1 MTIPHLPI
9 LRWGRPYR
17 SLSRAT
23 LSHVVTGEPV
33 AEVSLANPGLIARDL
48 AETGR
53 ARRALAERSASELLE
68 ICRKAAELFRDG
80 ELPLDPEGDAVQGP
94 DDYVRQLSGT
104 TGMPEALVRGN
115 MEKIYF
121 VLSEM
126 ERVLGGLTRGLD
138 LSVLDDGW
146 GVEDDRPVSYRLR
159 TDALGVVLPSNSP
172 GVHSLWI
179 PSIALKVPVAAKPGR
194 HEPWTP
200 LRVAQALR
208 VAGAPP
214 EAVGFYPADH
224 VGSGELLLHTGRSM
238 LFGDRSTVG
247 TWADDP
253 RVELHG
259 PGWSKVLLGRDQ
271 LPHWRRHLDLMVNSI
286 AANGGRSCINASG
299 VWVPKD
305 GDGSGDG
312 SGNGNGTARELARA
326 LAERLAEIEALPLD
340 HPQARLAAWGNR
352 AMAHRISDWLDAR
365 LATPG
370 AVDLSAEFRPD
381 RVVEVDGVA
390 YLLPT
395 VVVCEDPDHPLAQT
409 ELLFPFAAVVEV
421 PGEEMLE
428 RIGPTLVASAV
439 TEDPDWTR
447 ELLGCRSIERLNV
460 GAIPTS
466 RVSWDQP
473 HEGNLFEHLYHRRAF
488 QGVAA

>member
-1 MTIPHLPI
+1 MTTPHLPV

-17 SLSRAT
+17 SLDR
-23 LSHVVTGEPV
+23 LSLPHVVSGEPV
-33 AEVSLANPGLIARDL
+33 VEVSLANPGLIARDL
-48 AETGR
+48 AEAGR
-53 ARRALAERSASELLE
+53 AQRALSERSAAER
-68 ICRKAAELFRDG
+68 IDVCRRAAELFRDG

-104 TGMPEALVRGN
+104 TGIPEALVRTN
-115 MEKIYF
+115 MDKIHF

-126 ERVLGGLTRGLD
+126 ERVLGGLTRGLES
-138 LSVLDDGW
+138 SVLDNGW

-179 PSIALKVPVAAKPGR
+179 PSIAFGVPVAAKPGR

-208 VAGAPP
+208 AAGAPP
-214 EAVGFYPADH
+214 EAVGFYPSDH
-224 VGSGELLLHTGRSM
+224 AGSTEILLHSGRSM

-247 TWADDP
+247 AWAEDP

-259 PGWSKVLLGRDQ
+259 PGWSKVLLGEDQ
-271 LPHWRRHLDLMVNSI
+271 LRHWRRHLDLMVNSV

-305 GDGSGDG
+305 GPIHGQH
-312 SGNGNGTARELARA
+312 TARELARA

-340 HPQARLAAWGNR
+340 HPEARLAAWGDGAAAR
-352 AMAHRISDWLDAR
+352 RISDWLDAR

-370 AVDLSAEFRPD
+370 AVDVSAELRPE

-395 VVVCEDPDHPLAQT
+395 VVWCEDPEHPLART
-409 ELLFPFAAVVEV
+409 ELLFPFVAVVEV
-421 PGEEMLE
+421 PTEKMLD
-428 RIGPTLVASAV
+428 RIGPTLVASAL
-439 TEDPDWTR
+439 TEDPRWTA

>member
-1 MTIPHLPI
+1 MTTPHLPI

-17 SLSRAT
+17 SLDRLS

-48 AETGR
+48 AGAGR

-68 ICRKAAELFRDG
+68 ICRQAAERFRDG
-80 ELPLDPEGDAVQGP
+80 DLPLDPDGDVVQGP

-104 TGMPEALVRGN
+104 TGMPEALVRTN
-115 MEKIYF
+115 MDKIHF
-121 VLSEM
+121 VLSEI

-146 GVEDDRPVSYRLR
+146 GVEDERPVSYRLH

-208 VAGAPP
+208 AAGAPP

-224 VGSGELLLHTGRSM
+224 AGSTELLLHTGRSM

-259 PGWSKVLLGRDQ
+259 PGWSKVLLGEDQ

-305 GDGSGDG
+305 GSKNDRH
-312 SGNGNGTARELARA
+312 TARELARA

-340 HPQARLAAWGNR
+340 HPEARLAAWGNK

-370 AVDLSAEFRPD
+370 AVDLSAELRPE

-395 VVVCEDPDHPLAQT
+395 VVFCENPDHPLAQS

-421 PGEEMLE
+421 PAEEMLE

-439 TEDPDWTR
+439 TEDPGWTR
-447 ELLGCRSIERLNV
+447 KLLGCRTIERLNV

>member
-1 MTIPHLPI
+1 MVHLPT

-17 SLSRAT
+17 SLSRVT

-33 AEVSLANPGLIARDL
+33 AEVSQANPGLIARDL
-48 AETGR
+48 ATAPLARQALTGCSSSQR
-53 ARRALAERSASELLE
+53 IE
-68 ICRKAAELFRDG
+68 ICRQAAELFRDG
-80 ELPLDPEGDAVQGP
+80 ELPLDPEGTATQTP

-104 TGMPEALVRGN
+104 TGMPEALVRTN
-115 MEKIYF
+115 MDKIHF

-126 ERVLGGLTRGLD
+126 ERVLAGLTRGLD

-146 GVEDDRPVSYRLR
+146 GVEDDRPVSYRR
-159 TDALGVVLPSNSP
+159 HTDALGVVLPSNSP

-179 PSIALKVPVAAKPGR
+179 PSIALGVPVVAKPGR

-200 LRVAQALR
+200 LRVAQALWA
-208 VAGAPP
+208 AGAPR
-214 EAVGFYPADH
+214 EAFGFYPADH
-224 VGSGELLLHTGRSM
+224 AGSTEVLLHTGRSM

-247 TWADDP
+247 PWADDP

-259 PGWSKVLLGRDQ
+259 PGWSKVLLGADQ
-271 LPHWRRHLDLMVNSI
+271 VPHWRSHLDLMVNSV

-299 VWVPKD
+299 VWVPED
-305 GDGSGDG
+305 ETGSE
-312 SGNGNGTARELARA
+312 GTAKDIARA

-340 HPQARLAAWGNR
+340 HPSARLAAWGDA
-352 AMAHRISDWLDAR
+352 AMAQRISDWLDR
-365 LATPG
+365 QLAIPG
-370 AVDLSAEFRPD
+370 AVDVSAEIRSE
-381 RVVEVDGVA
+381 RLVEVEGIP

-395 VVVCEDPDHPLAQT
+395 VVHCEDPDHPLAKT
-409 ELLFPFAAVVEV
+409 ELLFPFVAVVEV
-421 PGEEMLE
+421 PAKEMLD

-439 TEDPDWTR
+439 TEDPRWTAS
-447 ELLGCRSIERLNV
+447 LLGCRTIERLNV
-460 GAIPTS
+460 GVIPTS